1 MLLKVIIQVLYELGQ
16 KVCHFLFGEA
26 NYRVSA
32 NKRALELAIRCKGNT
47 FYNTMQYIVLKIQP
61 QAIIFY

>member
-47 FYNTMQYIVLKIQP
+47 FYNTMQYIVLKNTTTSYY
-61 QAIIFY
+61 FY